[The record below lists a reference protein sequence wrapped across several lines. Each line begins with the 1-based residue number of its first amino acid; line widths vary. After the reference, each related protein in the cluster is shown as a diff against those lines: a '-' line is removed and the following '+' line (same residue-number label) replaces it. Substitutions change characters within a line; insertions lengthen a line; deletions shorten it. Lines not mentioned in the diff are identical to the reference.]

1 MTTDLIQVYL
11 KIVFVFRTFVLTTV
25 DQGGE
30 DARRR
35 SLPVHL
41 MEPMGTNHAREDF
54 ADSEAKIENNV
65 R

>member
-1 MTTDLIQVYL
+1 MTTDLVEVYL

-30 DARRR
+30 DTRRR

-41 MEPMGTNHAREDF
+41 MEPMGTNHAREGF
-54 ADSEAKIENNV
+54 ADSEAKRENNA